1 MTNIRKTGYWDG
13 KTAHNHHVHSQEL
26 SNWICEFL
34 KGQEETTI
42 IDFGCGLGN
51 YLKDLEK
58 NNFKSL
64 LGIEGDPPIKK
75 IFSKIIQQDLT
86 KDFSLLTHF
95 GNVISLEVGEHIPKE
110 YQDIYIENITK
121 HCNNYLII
129 SWAVRNQPGHGHVN
143 CLDNDEVISI
153 IENKGFKFL
162 KDSSQE
168 ARNVI
173 KENTSWFKNTIMIFK
188 KIK

>member
-26 SNWICEFL
+26 SNWICKFL

-75 IFSKIIQQDLT
+75 IFNKIIQQDLT

-173 KENTSWFKNTIMIFK
+173 QENTPWFKNTIMIFK
-188 KIK
+188 KN